1 MMDKRLNSKYVYKQ
15 PKDKTKEGLELI
27 EHRKRKKTKGSVIF
41 HIDNNGFVRDI
52 ENREFF

>member
-1 MMDKRLNSKYVYKQ
+1 MDKRLNPKYIYRK
-15 PKDKTKEGLELI
+15 PKDKTKEGIELL

-41 HIDNNGFVRDI
+41 HIDNNGFVRDV